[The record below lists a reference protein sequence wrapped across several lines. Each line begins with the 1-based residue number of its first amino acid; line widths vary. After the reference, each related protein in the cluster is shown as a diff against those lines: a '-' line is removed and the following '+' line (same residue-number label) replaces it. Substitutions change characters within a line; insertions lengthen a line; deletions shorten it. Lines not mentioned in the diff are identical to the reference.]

1 LREVFRRH
9 GGVEVDTQGDAF
21 FVAFTRASD
30 ALGAAGEG
38 QRALASGPIR
48 VRMGVHTGEPIATDE
63 GYAGIDVHRAA
74 RICAA
79 GHGGQVLVSQT
90 TRDLVANDLLD
101 LGPHRL
107 KDLSDEQRIYQLGE
121 DEHPRLK
128 TLHQTNLPVQPTP
141 LIGRAR
147 ELETVAALIG
157 EHRLVTFVGP
167 GGTGKTRLALQVAA
181 DLVSDFV
188 DGVWWVPLAAVREPS
203 LVIPAVAQALGV
215 RGDPVVAIQGKRMLL
230 LLDNFE
236 QLIDAAAEAAE
247 LLAAAP
253 QLHMLVTSRRPLVL
267 HSEQLYEVF
276 PLPES
281 DAVVLFTERARMQ
294 DHAFVA
300 APEVVEIC
308 RRLDGL
314 PLAIELAAARSRM
327 LDPER
332 LLVRLEQRLPVLTG
346 GHRDAPERQR
356 TLRATIDW
364 SYDLLESAEQEL
376 LALLS
381 IFAGGW
387 TLEAAEDVC
396 DASLDGLQSLHEK
409 SLVRTRGERFFL
421 LETIREY
428 AAERL
433 AERPESNVAERHANY
448 YAALAGDLGP
458 QVQSA
463 RQSEAIALLALEQ
476 HNFRQA
482 LEWVAE
488 RPSSLLLKL
497 AGNLGTFWGVTGLLD
512 EGARWTTAALESTIE
527 QPPELRARTLLAAT
541 ALARVMG
548 RTEIS
553 ERYARESLDLGRS
566 LGDPQLEGRAL
577 LSLANVLALADDLA
591 GALVVYEEA
600 SSVTR
605 SAGDDWGLALTLGN
619 LAYLRLEEGDAA
631 GAEELQRE
639 AVELHRNVGNRAG
652 MAAEMCNVGLTA
664 LRRERL
670 SAAADAFL
678 ESLDVS
684 LEIDY
689 KELVVYSVLGCAS
702 VVSKR
707 ARHREATLLLAA
719 ADTLAEQLAIPL
731 QPLERALHDEAAAAA
746 ALELTASDHE
756 EAVSQGRVMSLDDL
770 LAYARESTR

>member
-21 FVAFTRASD
+21 FVAFMRASD
-30 ALGAAGEG
+30 ALAAAGEG
-38 QRALASGPIR
+38 QRALASGPMR

-90 TRDLVANDLLD
+90 TRDLVTNDLRD
-101 LGPHRL
+101 LGLHRL
-107 KDLSDEQRIYQLGE
+107 KDLSEEQRIYQLGE
-121 DEHPRLK
+121 DDHPPLK
-128 TLHQTNLPVQPTP
+128 TLHQSNLPVQPTP

-147 ELETVAALIG
+147 ELETAAALIR

-181 DLVSDFV
+181 ELVSEFD
-188 DGVWWVPLAAVREPS
+188 DGVWWVPLAAVREPG

-215 RGDPVVAIQGKRMLL
+215 RGDPLGAIQGKRMLL

-267 HSEQLYEVF
+267 RSEQLYEVS

-314 PLAIELAAARSRM
+314 PLAIELAAARCRM
-327 LDPER
+327 LDPGH
-332 LLVRLEQRLPVLTG
+332 LLGRLEQALPVLTG

-364 SYDLLESAEQEL
+364 SYDLLEPTEQEL
-376 LALLS
+376 LARLS

-387 TLEAAEDVC
+387 TLAAAEDVC
-396 DASLDGLQSLHEK
+396 DASLDSLESLHEK

-433 AERPESNVAERHANY
+433 AERPESNVAGRHANY
-448 YAALAGDLGP
+448 YAALAAEIGP

-463 RQSEAIALLALEQ
+463 RQSEAIAILALEQ

-541 ALARVMG
+541 AIAFAMG
-548 RTEIS
+548 RHEAA
-553 ERYARESLDLGRS
+553 ERYARESLELARS
-566 LGDPQLEGRAL
+566 LNDPQLEGQAL
-577 LSLANVLALADDLA
+577 SSIASALTLA
-591 GALVVYEEA
+591 GDHEGAFVTFEEA

-631 GAEELQRE
+631 GAEELQRQSV
-639 AVELHRNVGNRAG
+639 ALNRKVGNRAG
-652 MAAEMCNVGLTA
+652 EAAEMCNVGLTA
-664 LRRERL
+664 LRRGRL
-670 SAAADAFL
+670 PAAARAFL
-678 ESLDVS
+678 ESLEVS
-684 LEIDY
+684 REIDY
-689 KELVVYSVLGCAS
+689 KEIVVYSLLGCAA
-702 VVSKR
+702 VASKR
-707 ARHREATLLLAA
+707 ARHREAALLLAA
-719 ADTLAEQLAIPL
+719 ADTRAEQLAVSL

-746 ALELTASDHE
+746 AMELATSDRE
-756 EAVSQGRVMSLDDL
+756 EAVRQGSAMSLDDL
-770 LAYARESTR
+770 LAYARESAV